1 MTIPTIDTGYKPEF
15 GLGALYQ
22 GFNAANSDQAS
33 ELELIKQF
41 LANQR
46 EQQMQP
52 IDVSQA
58 QQNLTAGQYKTTP
71 EYQTGMRDIISG
83 QGMSNLA
90 AGQTAAGL
98 QPFVQKAEQAQ
109 LENAFGQQQNLAKIQ
124 EIDNALNDTEATF
137 QPGVRDKL
145 LAARISLINR
155 FKETPEFA
163 QKRELKET
171 GTDSAEYI
179 AELRAA
185 AARRAAEDKANAA
198 PKPFTMSQMEA
209 LYRDR
214 LAKDPNDAEAKQ
226 FLAEYERFKQT
237 TQPGMGNVTIDPITK
252 KLTTIGGNLGSG
264 PITQKPDPLGIR

>member
-1 MTIPTIDTGYKPEF
+1 MPISQIDTGYKPEF

-71 EYQTGMRDIISG
+71 EYQTGMRDTISG

-98 QPFVQKAEQAQ
+98 QPFKQRAEQLQ

-145 LAARISLINR
+145 LAARTSLINR

-198 PKPFTMSQMEA
+198 PKPLTMSQMEA

-237 TQPGMGNVTIDPITK
+237 TQPGMGNVTIDPVTK

-264 PITQKPDPLGIR
+264 PATQKPDPLGIR

>member
-1 MTIPTIDTGYKPEF
+1 MPISQIDTGYKPEF

-58 QQNLTAGQYKTTP
+58 QQNLETGQYKTTP
-71 EYQTGMRDIISG
+71 EYQTGMRDTISG

-90 AGQTAAGL
+90 AGKTAASL
-98 QPFVQKAEQAQ
+98 QPFMQKEKIRES
-109 LENAFGQQQNLAKIQ
+109 ENAFERADQQNSIYQLDNLIQ
-124 EIDNALNDTEATF
+124 VEQNPIQRMA
-137 QPGVRDKL
+137 
-145 LAARISLINR
+145 LINER
-155 FKETPEFA
+155 NRITRNLRETPEFTG
-163 QKRELKET
+163 KRELKET

-179 AELRAA
+179 AELKAEF
-185 AARRAAEDKANAA
+185 ARRLAAEKAAVP
-198 PKPFTMSQMEA
+198 PKPLTMSQMEA

-237 TQPGMGNVTIDPITK
+237 TQPGMGNVTIDPVTK
-252 KLTTIGGNLGSG
+252 KLTTVGGNLGSG
-264 PITQKPDPLGIR
+264 PATQKPDPLGIR

>member
-1 MTIPTIDTGYKPEF
+1 MAIPTIDTGYKPEF

-22 GFNAANSDQAS
+22 GYNAANADQSA

-52 IDVSQA
+52 IDVAQA
-58 QQNLTAGQYKTTP
+58 QQTLDSGKYKTTP
-71 EYQTGMRDIISG
+71 EYQTGMRDTISG

-98 QPFVQKAEQAQ
+98 QPFKQKAEQAQ
-109 LENAFGQQQNLAKIQ
+109 LENELGKQQNLSRIQ
-124 EIDNALNDTEATF
+124 EIDNALNDVNATF
-137 QPGVRDKL
+137 QPGVREQL
-145 LAARISLINR
+145 QNARTNLINR

-179 AELRAA
+179 AELRAEM
-185 AARRAAEDKANAA
+185 ARRAAAEKAAAA
-198 PKPFTMSQMEA
+198 PKPLTMSQMEA

-226 FLAEYERFKQT
+226 FLNEYERFKQT
-237 TQPGMGNVTIDPITK
+237 TQPGMGAVTISPETK
-252 KLTTIGGNLGSG
+252 KLTTVGGNLGNGS
-264 PITQKPDPLGIR
+264 TQQKPDPLGIR

>member
-1 MTIPTIDTGYKPEF
+1 MPISQIDTGYKSEF

-52 IDVSQA
+52 IDVAQA
-58 QQNLTAGQYKTTP
+58 QQNLDAGKYKITP
-71 EYQTGMRDIISG
+71 EYQTGMRDTISG

-98 QPFVQKAEQAQ
+98 QPFKQKAEQAQ
-109 LENAFGQQQNLAKIQ
+109 LENEFGKQQNLARIQ
-124 EIDNALNDTEATF
+124 EIDNALNDVNATF
-137 QPGVRDKL
+137 QPGVREQL
-145 LAARISLINR
+145 QNARTNLINR

-185 AARRAAEDKANAA
+185 AARQAAAEKAATA
-198 PKPFTMSQMEA
+198 PKPLTMSQMEA

-237 TQPGMGNVTIDPITK
+237 TQPGMGNVTIDPVTK

-264 PITQKPDPLGIR
+264 PATQKPDPLGIR